1 MMSLETLANLGEF
14 LAAIGMFVSL
24 VYLGVQ
30 TRQNTLAVR
39 GTAQQTWSQLSGDLL
54 HDLYSDVDLAELFQR
69 VSIAEEEPSEVD
81 RFRFH
86 ALMLRL
92 IRNADAL
99 AYLQE
104 RGLVDSDIWNA
115 YLASTRCYLR
125 MPGFRGWIESNYEL
139 ATPRMRIV
147 LRQLVAEVLADGGES
162 VERGL
167 PRRRTSDVAASVR
180 IARAL
185 GVMKA
190 G

>member
-1 MMSLETLANLGEF
+1 MSLETLANLGEF

-54 HDLYSDVDLAELFQR
+54 HDLYCDPELADLFQR
-69 VSIAEEEPSEVD
+69 VANAERSTTELD

-115 YLASTRCYLR
+115 YLESTRCYLK
-125 MPGFRGWIESNYEL
+125 MPGFRGWIETNYEL
-139 ATPRMRIV
+139 ATPRMRVV
-147 LRQLVAEVLADGGES
+147 LRELVAEVLADSGER

-167 PRRRTSDVAASVR
+167 PRRRTSDIATSVR
-180 IARAL
+180 LARAL

>member
-1 MMSLETLANLGEF
+1 MSLETLANLGEF

-30 TRQNTLAVR
+30 TRQNTMAVR
-39 GTAQQTWSQLSGDLL
+39 GNAQQSWSQISGDLL
-54 HDLYSDVDLAELFQR
+54 HDLYCDPGLAELFQR
-69 VSIAEEEPSEVD
+69 VAYAEEDVTDTEE
-81 RFRFH
+81 FRFH
-86 ALMLRL
+86 VLMLRL
-92 IRNADAL
+92 VRNAEGL

-115 YLASTRCYLR
+115 YLASTRRYLT
-125 MPGFRGWIESNYEL
+125 MPGFRGWIEANYDL
-139 ATPRMRIV
+139 ATPRMRVV
-147 LRQLVAEVLADGGES
+147 LLRLVAEVLAEGGET

-167 PRRRTSDVAASVR
+167 PRRRTTDVAPSVR

>member
-1 MMSLETLANLGEF
+1 MSLETLANLGEF

-30 TRQNTLAVR
+30 TKQNTLAVR
-39 GTAQQTWSQLSGDLL
+39 GSAQQTWSQLSGDLL
-54 HDLYSDVDLAELFQR
+54 HDLYSDAGVAELFLR
-69 VSIAEEEPSEVD
+69 VANAEESVTDVD
-81 RFRFH
+81 EFRFH

-92 IRNADAL
+92 IRNAEGL

-115 YLASTRCYLR
+115 YLASTRRYLLL
-125 MPGFRGWIESNYEL
+125 PGFRGWIEDNYEL
-139 ATPRMRIV
+139 ATPRMRVV
-147 LRQLVAEVLADGGES
+147 LRRLVAESGEAS
-162 VERGL
+162 ESTL
-167 PRRRTSDVAASVR
+167 PRRRTTDVARSVR

>member
-39 GTAQQTWSQLSGDLL
+39 GGAQQTWSQISGELL
-54 HDLYSDVDLAELFQR
+54 HDLYSDAEVASLFQR
-69 VSIAEEEPSEVD
+69 ATSAEDGLTDVEQ
-81 RFRFH
+81 FRFH
-86 ALMLRL
+86 VIMLRL
-92 IRNADAL
+92 IRNAEGL

-115 YLASTRCYLR
+115 YLASTRCYLEL
-125 MPGFRGWIESNYEL
+125 PGFRGWIEANYEL
-139 ATPRMRIV
+139 ATPRMRVV
-147 LRQLVAEVLADGGES
+147 LRRLVDEVMSDGASGH
-162 VERGL
+162 GN
-167 PRRRTSDVAASVR
+167 PKRRSSDIAPSVR
-180 IARAL
+180 LARAL

>member
-1 MMSLETLANLGEF
+1 MSLETLANLGEF

-39 GTAQQTWSQLSGDLL
+39 GSAQQAWSQISGDLL
-54 HDLYSDVDLAELFQR
+54 HDLYTDPDLAALFRRLSDGDERATDVDE
-69 VSIAEEEPSEVD
+69 
-81 RFRFH
+81 FRFH
-86 ALMLRL
+86 VLMLRL
-92 IRNADAL
+92 VRNAEGL

-115 YLASTRCYLR
+115 YLASTRQYLKL
-125 MPGFRGWIESNYEL
+125 PGFRGWMESNFEL

-147 LRQLVAEVLADGGES
+147 LRRLIAEVKAEGPASGDPGM
-162 VERGL
+162 
-167 PRRRTSDVAASVR
+167 PRRRTTDVAPSVR

-185 GVMKA
+185 GVMRA